1 MAVEIEFNNPDIPK
15 GTEVTIDG
23 LGILVN
29 GETRVVSEEEQE
41 QFRTHNS
48 VQHTSYS
55 KKGELVIET
64 EKGPTI
70 SQALKKV
77 RGITTKVVNS
87 EPPTPNPEPE
97 PAPTPNGGNK

>member
-41 QFRTHNS
+41 QFRTH
-48 VQHTSYS
+48 
-55 KKGELVIET
+55 KKGELVVEI